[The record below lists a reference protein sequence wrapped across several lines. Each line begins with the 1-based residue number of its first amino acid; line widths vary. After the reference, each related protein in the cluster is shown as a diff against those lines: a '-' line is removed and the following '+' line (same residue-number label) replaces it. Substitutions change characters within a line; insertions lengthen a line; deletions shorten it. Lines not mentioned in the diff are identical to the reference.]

1 MTTIKPWDSTRR
13 SLKFMIVL
21 TEGKTRKENNGKE
34 TKGGKKKKREH
45 NHFLSCIWI
54 DGFKKQKEM
63 FLLFPSL
70 CINQEKSNRTTIHFP
85 FLKSDQIARTR
96 AWELVGWF
104 SFIFISPY
112 NLTCACP
119 QTEKNWQ
126 FSHKFRHLSTICS
139 NPNSNQ
145 TIKLRKSRALKQLQL
160 TSWLQYNQ
168 PKNTH

>member
-21 TEGKTRKENNGKE
+21 SDSKTWKENNGKE
-34 TKGGKKKKREH
+34 TKGKKTEKKREH

-70 CINQEKSNRTTIHFP
+70 CINQEKSNKSTIHFP
-85 FLKSDQIARTR
+85 SDQIARTR

-104 SFIFISPY
+104 SFIFISLY

-126 FSHKFRHLSTICS
+126 FSYKFLHLSTICS

-145 TIKLRKSRALKQLQL
+145 TIKLRKPRALKQLHL
-160 TSWLQYNQ
+160 TSFLQYKQ
-168 PKNTH
+168 PKKTH